1 MLTDK
6 YPMVDLSHTPTP
18 LERLKNL
25 SEKLQGAHI
34 WAKRDDCTGLAMGGN
49 KARQL
54 EFYLG
59 DAVSKGADTILT
71 TGAVQSNHVRMTIA
85 AARKL
90 GLEVEVQL
98 EKRVDGRRQEYYNS
112 GNPFLMKM
120 MGAKIHHYPVGE
132 DEEGADR
139 ALYERADEIRQE
151 GGTPYVV
158 PLAGDHVPYGSLGY
172 VKCAEEMLLQFQQ
185 RSLNIDG
192 IVLATGSAT
201 THAGL
206 LTGLRALGSEIPVH
220 GFCVRRDQTAQAER
234 VLKKSQ
240 TVAEMIQCPD
250 VVTKSDV
257 LVDDRMLRPGYGQ
270 LNEDLLEA
278 IRLTARCEGLLLD
291 PTYSGKS
298 MAGLI
303 HLVTSGHFTR
313 NQNLVFLHTGGTP
326 ALFGYPEILEDQ
338 QTQAEQPAP
347 IKLQAHTH

>member
-1 MLTDK
+1 MLTDN
-6 YPMVDLSHTPTP
+6 YPRADLSHTPTP
-18 LERLKNL
+18 LDSLNNL
-25 SEKLQGAHI
+25 SDKLQGPRI

-98 EKRVDGRRQEYYNS
+98 EQRVEGRQQEYYDS

-120 MGAKIHHYPVGE
+120 MGAKIHHYPDGE

-139 ALYERADEIRQE
+139 ALYARAEEIRQA
-151 GGTPYVV
+151 GGKPYVV
-158 PLAGDHVPYGSLGY
+158 PLSGNHVPYGSLGY
-172 VKCAEEMLLQFQQ
+172 VKCAEELLLQFQQ
-185 RSLNIDG
+185 RSLTIDG
-192 IVLATGSAT
+192 IVLASGSAT

-206 LTGLRALGSEIPVH
+206 LTGLRALASDIPVY
-220 GFCVRRDQTAQAER
+220 GFCVRRDQAAQAER
-234 VLKKSQ
+234 VINKCN
-240 TVAEMIQCPD
+240 TVAEMIGCPG
-250 VVTKSDV
+250 VVSEDDIW
-257 LVDDRMLRPGYGQ
+257 VDDRMLRPGYGQ

-278 IRLTARCEGLLLD
+278 MRLTAFHEGLLLD
-291 PTYSGKS
+291 PTYTGKA

-303 HLVTSGHFTR
+303 HLVTSGHFSAD
-313 NQNLVFLHTGGTP
+313 QNIVFLHTGGTP
-326 ALFGYPEILEDQ
+326 ALFGYPEILQD
-338 QTQAEQPAP
+338 TQSPTDANPKTTRLAS
-347 IKLQAHTH
+347 